1 MRPFIL
7 ALGLLASAHVHAQS
21 LADVLERAWQRTP
34 QAQSQAVREEG
45 LAANRAL
52 ASSLFPEAPAVALA
66 HQTDRFDSNA
76 GAREYEVELAVPLWL
91 PGQKPAAREL
101 AESESAQF
109 SAEQSVARLELAGQ
123 VREAVWQVRLAETA
137 TQLARARLAAYRQI
151 EDDVARRVKAGEL
164 AHADLLLARGET
176 IAVQTEL
183 SAAEQAL
190 LEVRQDYLQLVGD
203 DRLPADAVETAPGVQ
218 AIDTHPRLLAS
229 ARRVEAARAR
239 AQLTARTGRENP
251 ELALLARRERGDADE
266 RYGNAF
272 GVAIRIPL
280 GTAAR
285 NAPRMAVAQAELTE
299 AETEHARLREALEQ
313 AQRKAQAE
321 MDSARTRAELAEAR
335 LVLARENQALAKKA
349 FSLGEKSLF
358 EFQRVQSALDESALA
373 AGQAAIE
380 QHRAQARL
388 NQASGVLP

>member
-1 MRPFIL
+1 
-7 ALGLLASAHVHAQS
+7 
-21 LADVLERAWQRTP
+21 
-34 QAQSQAVREEG
+34 
-45 LAANRAL
+45 
-52 ASSLFPEAPAVALA
+52 
-66 HQTDRFDSNA
+66 
-76 GAREYEVELAVPLWL
+76 
-91 PGQKPAAREL
+91 
-101 AESESAQF
+101 
-109 SAEQSVARLELAGQ
+109 
-123 VREAVWQVRLAETA
+123 
-137 TQLARARLAAYRQI
+137 
-151 EDDVARRVKAGEL
+151 